1 MILQFATALAIGIY
15 VALSKDVERA
25 TSREPLRPTTE
36 DLTNRTRY
44 RVIYEHLLQDYSNF
58 WKLNP

>member
-1 MILQFATALAIGIY
+1 MILQFTTALAIGIY

-25 TSREPLRPTTE
+25 TPREPFRPPTE
-36 DLTNRTRY
+36 DLTSRTRY
-44 RVIYEHLLQDYSNF
+44 RVIYEHFLRDYSNF